1 MGAESLVCVRNR
13 ETKMLKIARRHFN
26 DVYQPGAAYTT
37 IKVDYLGERGQ
48 LARVTLNRPRK
59 MNAINTMMYT
69 ELQDCLHRERVNE
82 TTSVLMLTGAGPYFS
97 SGNDLSGFA
106 AALGSGMTPAQLADG
121 AFEIMVPFVD
131 AFIEFDKPLVAAVN
145 GPAVGIGC
153 SSLGLCDLV
162 LASDNATFVTPF
174 TRLGQSAEACS
185 SFTFPRLMGSSKAAE
200 MILFNKKIT
209 SVQAQSAGLV
219 ADVFP
224 QGEFNQRAL
233 DRILEYASNPPKSLA
248 YSKQLIRPTSEVE
261 NLKRINRVEAERLRE
276 RWASDDCFEAIMN
289 FMMRK

>member
-1 MGAESLVCVRNR
+1 
-13 ETKMLKIARRHFN
+13 
-26 DVYQPGAAYTT
+26 
-37 IKVDYLGERGQ
+37 
-48 LARVTLNRPRK
+48 

-121 AFEIMVPFVD
+121 AFDIMVPFVD

-248 YSKQLIRPTSEVE
+248 YSKQLIRPASEVE

>member
-1 MGAESLVCVRNR
+1 MGSVCEENR

-219 ADVFP
+219 AEVFP

-248 YSKQLIRPTSEVE
+248 YSKQLIRPASEVE